1 MWIMESRRRL
11 KHTAPSYYFTLGTTY
26 YVFDIVPKAITA
38 TLCSMHA
45 VIALA
50 ASALKNKEQIVP

>member
-1 MWIMESRRRL
+1 MESRRRL

-38 TLCSMHA
+38 TISMHA